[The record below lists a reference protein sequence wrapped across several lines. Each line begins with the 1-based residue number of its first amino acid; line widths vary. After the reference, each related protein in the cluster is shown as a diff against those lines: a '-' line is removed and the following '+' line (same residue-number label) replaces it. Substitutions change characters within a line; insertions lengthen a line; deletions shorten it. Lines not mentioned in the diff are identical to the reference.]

1 MESNVRNK
9 EGFEREPFAEEK
21 TSLECL
27 NTKKKQLNAGVGC
40 LGSWLDEQLAKFGF
54 KGKKRRQF
62 KLLLLI
68 LLLGVL
74 LMLFGNCE
82 QNPQA
87 TDELR
92 EETET
97 VLSEEAFSTYDEE
110 KQLEQKLIN
119 VLEKIKGVGNV
130 SVSVTL
136 ASGSRTEYA
145 VNASTTVHTTEEN
158 GADGSEKNTTETTT
172 DHDIVFQEE
181 QNNPVIVQESRAE
194 VQGVLIVADGGD
206 DQRVVGQI
214 TAAVSAL
221 LDLPVH
227 KVIVCDTEDT
237 LS

>member
-1 MESNVRNK
+1 MENRTRDK
-9 EGFEREPFAEEK
+9 EVFAERG
-21 TSLECL
+21 SALECL
-27 NTKKKQLNAGVGC
+27 DEEKQQVGATV
-40 LGSWLDEQLAKFGF
+40 GRSGNGWLEEQLKKFGF
-54 KGKKRRQF
+54 KGKKQRQL
-62 KLLLLI
+62 KLLVLI
-68 LLLGVL
+68 LLLGIL

-82 QNPQA
+82 QTPRIANE
-87 TDELR
+87 TR

-97 VLSEEAFSTYDEE
+97 ETAETAFSTYDEE
-110 KQLEQKLIN
+110 KQLEQKLSG
-119 VLEKIKGVGNV
+119 VLKKIKGVGNV

-172 DHDIVFQEE
+172 DQDIVFREKE
-181 QNNPVIVQESRAE
+181 NNPVIVQESRAE